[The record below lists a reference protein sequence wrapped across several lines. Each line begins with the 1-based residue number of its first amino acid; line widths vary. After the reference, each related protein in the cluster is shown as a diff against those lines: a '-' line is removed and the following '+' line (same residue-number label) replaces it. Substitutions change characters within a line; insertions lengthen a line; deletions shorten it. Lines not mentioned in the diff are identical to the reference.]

1 MFVKFSFLQV
11 EPGVTVMDF
20 TGRLSMPGILVAE
33 VELTIKKQIERGAK
47 KLVLD
52 VSKVDFL
59 DSSGVGMLAVCSG
72 AMKEAAGTMVIA
84 GASGIVKK
92 GSGDRRSAAHH
103 GNVSRPCFGL
113 CRLGRAA
120 FRAGAAGLN
129 ASPERLRRALN
140 RTFFRAGR

>member
-1 MFVKFSFLQV
+1 MFVQFSFLQV

-20 TGRLSMPGILVAE
+20 MGRLSIPGILVAE
-33 VELTIKKQIERGAK
+33 VELTIKKQIERGAR

-59 DSSGVGMLAVCSG
+59 DSSAVGMLAVCSG

-92 GSGDRRSAAHH
+92 
-103 GNVSRPCFGL
+103 VL
-113 CRLGRAA
+113 ET
-120 FRAGAAGLN
+120 AGL
-129 ASPERLRRALN
+129 PRIMGVYPDLAL
-140 RTFFRAGR
+140 ACAALGVPHSEPAPPV